1 MKKSIEQAVSEYRD
15 ALLTIT
21 QDAQGS
27 IDPHVA
33 IVTGIQ
39 FFATMAFDMAPN
51 EEIANKTI
59 STGIDFALEDYK
71 EQE

>member
-1 MKKSIEQAVSEYRD
+1 MDKSTEQAVNDYRD

-21 QDAQGS
+21 EAAQDS

-51 EEIANKTI
+51 EEIANKAI
-59 STGIDFALEDYK
+59 STGINFALEDSR
-71 EQE
+71 EEG

>member
-1 MKKSIEQAVSEYRD
+1 MNKSIEMAVSDYRD

-21 QDAQGS
+21 QDAQGL

-59 STGIDFALEDYK
+59 STGIDFALEDSRK
-71 EQE
+71 DK